1 MEDMKVKLATAEE
14 QNGTLNALVK
24 QFADEKDEISKQL
37 EEKNKQFMQSTDMK
51 EAL

>member
-1 MEDMKVKLATAEE
+1 MIYFFISQVNSVIIQFSKTTFSEFNNVKKNKEE
-14 QNGTLNALVK
+14 
-24 QFADEKDEISKQL
+24 